1 MILKKITTALF
12 ILLMAF
18 DFSFAQLNEWNGNP
32 TVFGVNVL
40 KPHATSMPYSSI
52 EEALKGDRRGSE
64 WYQTLAG
71 TWKFH
76 HVNKPSERHT
86 SFFEDSFDASSF
98 DEIEVPSSWQLYGY
112 DKPIY
117 TNVTYPWSGTDFIN
131 PPAAP
136 TNFNPVGHYRRTFTV
151 PANWDGKRIRL
162 HFEGVESAFYVWING
177 KYVGYSENSFTD
189 HEFDIT
195 DKLRAGTNNISVQVF
210 RWCDGSWM
218 EDQDYIRLAGIF
230 RDVYLYATPKAH
242 IQDFQID
249 ANLLSNYKDGDLKAS
264 VWVDNFTTAPVS
276 NYSVELQ
283 LYADNGTE
291 VGSKMQKSISSIAP
305 NGGEQKVQF
314 QTTVMSPKLWSGE
327 YPNLYTLVL
336 VLKDGSGEVVQ
347 IESAKI
353 GFRKVELKKDGTGA
367 TRYFI
372 NNKPI
377 KFRGVNRH
385 EMDPD
390 HGRVMSYERME
401 EDVKLMK
408 RFNINALRMSHYP
421 NDPRMYDLCDR
432 YGIYVIDEANLETHG
447 AWDKVPKSNN
457 DWRAASVERMS
468 SMIQRDKNHPSVVLW
483 SLGNEAGNGDVFGSM
498 REYAHSA
505 DSTRPVHYEGDWNNA
520 DVNSW
525 MYYGYDAVRTYNN
538 NSKPIMLCEFEHA
551 MGNSVGELK
560 EYVDAFYAN
569 PRSFGGFI
577 WDFIDQGLRRGNS
590 QYFNFGG
597 LWGDRPNDD
606 NFCANGLVFPDRTV
620 QPELWEVKHQYRNII
635 VKDVDVS
642 GGIVSVESR
651 FDFTNIGDEVDLVWT
666 LKEDGKAIETGTVS
680 GTSLNISPLSKKE
693 VVIPFK
699 QPKTKAGSD
708 YYLNL
713 DFRLKKTTFWANAGF
728 SIAEEQFKL
737 SLGEAL
743 PPQIDITSL
752 PLQNVAQNNG
762 KVTIEGANYSVGID
776 LATAS
781 ITDYKINGVQI
792 IKDGPTPNFWRAPTD
807 NDKGNGMEN
816 RCGSWKF
823 AGRDRVINSSKVTTV
838 SEKETRIDFEIGLPK
853 AGSSKM
859 TMSYTIYGSGDI
871 IVDYTFSPDGSLS
884 EIPNVGTLF
893 TIPGGF
899 EKVTWY
905 GRGPHEN
912 YVGRNQGSHMG
923 IYSTVADSMTIPYM
937 EIGET
942 GQRTN
947 VRWMT
952 LTNST
957 GMGLMVVG
965 SPFMEFSAQ
974 HYTPQQL
981 TDVKLPWDL
990 KRDKDITLRVDYRQ
1004 MGLGGIN
1011 SWGAKPLDAYMN
1023 FSKNTYKH
1031 KFRISPLPGNLE
1043 DPTILAG
1050 LGFKNLETSTE
1061 KIKYPDIEY
1070 TELKSEPLVAMS
1082 FPGLIQAENYDVGG
1096 EGLAYH
1102 DIDLVNEGGL
1112 YREDGVDIVGI
1123 GCDTEGANC
1132 TGGSALGYTT
1142 TDEWLNY
1149 TINVEKEANYMF
1161 RANVSSGL
1169 DGGSFMLFIDN
1180 KPVTDTIKVPAG
1192 EDWNTYKFVEG
1203 SIGKVTQG
1211 KHVLKVLF
1219 TGSYVNMDWILFGS
1233 TEQEM
1238 PIQDRS
1244 ITSLI
1249 PSDKEFR
1256 VYNLKGKLMHSMVAK
1271 GISEVREQVKESHLQ
1286 GGVYMIRSTDG
1297 LIKQL
1302 IRVAK

>member
-1 MILKKITTALF
+1 MILKKFTTALF

-264 VWVDNFTTAPVS
+264 VWVDNFTTAAVS

-642 GGIVSVESR
+642 GGTGNSSSGGGTGSSSSGGAGTGDDLSSSSSSGTGSGSGDDINFSSSSSKQYVGFDDFDIDDDDDPLPYPSDDKREKGDTLVIGGSVLNPVDAEPGTPGTITIGGNVYDTTLPGSSLDGFGGNTGSEKEAVNVGQVIEVTLSGDKLLDYLNISSGDPIIITGVGGIQIIDPNNPNDPSTKKTIISSGNDVKILITSDSVVMGGQIYVQNELGETVI
-651 FDFTNIGDEVDLVWT
+651 FDGFNFLDPIPDALVGFIKDT
-666 LKEDGKAIETGTVS
+666 EGDGKLDMVEVVLNDPLPSKMTVTAMAIVVNGDTLNVTSVPNLNKDRITVDV
-680 GTSLNISPLSKKE
+680 TSLNFPDKFPEDAYVIVTYTDTETNTSYKRNASLVE
-693 VVIPFK
+693 VGGHVIK
-699 QPKTKAGSD
+699 Q
-708 YYLNL
+708 
-713 DFRLKKTTFWANAGF
+713 ANAIRNASGQDSLFIEFNIDLLPADVSQADFIIMLNKNGF
-728 SIAEEQFKL
+728 DLDQVSSVSMPTKNLIIITGD
-737 SLGEAL
+737 SLGLRGADRDSISLYPSVSFTNL
-743 PPQIDITSL
+743 PYMTSDEYSRQI
-752 PLQNVAQNNG
+752 VV
-762 KVTIEGANYSVGID
+762 KVTD
-776 LATAS
+776 RLPTAS
-781 ITDYKINGVQI
+781 YVEYYDTDEDGILDQI
-792 IKDGPTPNFWRAPTD
+792 VTVFPDSISEE
-807 NDKGNGMEN
+807 DKN
-816 RCGSWKF
+816 
-823 AGRDRVINSSKVTTV
+823 
-838 SEKETRIDFEIGLPK
+838 
-853 AGSSKM
+853 
-859 TMSYTIYGSGDI
+859 
-871 IVDYTFSPDGSLS
+871 
-884 EIPNVGTLF
+884 
-893 TIPGGF
+893 
-899 EKVTWY
+899 
-905 GRGPHEN
+905 
-912 YVGRNQGSHMG
+912 
-923 IYSTVADSMTIPYM
+923 
-937 EIGET
+937 
-942 GQRTN
+942 
-947 VRWMT
+947 
-952 LTNST
+952 
-957 GMGLMVVG
+957 
-965 SPFMEFSAQ
+965 
-974 HYTPQQL
+974 
-981 TDVKLPWDL
+981 KL
-990 KRDKDITLRVDYRQ
+990 Y
-1004 MGLGGIN
+1004 
-1011 SWGAKPLDAYMN
+1011 
-1023 FSKNTYKH
+1023 
-1031 KFRISPLPGNLE
+1031 
-1043 DPTILAG
+1043 
-1050 LGFKNLETSTE
+1050 
-1061 KIKYPDIEY
+1061 
-1070 TELKSEPLVAMS
+1070 MS
-1082 FPGLIQAENYDVGG
+1082 FPWYSFRGMLIQLQAQPASLEIDPKDPKRVIWNVQSDIKLAT
-1096 EGLAYH
+1096 GL
-1102 DIDLVNEGGL
+1102 
-1112 YREDGVDIVGI
+1112 
-1123 GCDTEGANC
+1123 T
-1132 TGGSALGYTT
+1132 
-1142 TDEWLNY
+1142 
-1149 TINVEKEANYMF
+1149 
-1161 RANVSSGL
+1161 
-1169 DGGSFMLFIDN
+1169 
-1180 KPVTDTIKVPAG
+1180 
-1192 EDWNTYKFVEG
+1192 
-1203 SIGKVTQG
+1203 SI
-1211 KHVLKVLF
+1211 
-1219 TGSYVNMDWILFGS
+1219 SD
-1233 TEQEM
+1233 EM
-1238 PIQDRS
+1238 PHTPKCLPIIPLQ
-1244 ITSLI
+1244 TQKLI
-1249 PSDKEFR
+1249 
-1256 VYNLKGKLMHSMVAK
+1256 LKFKA
-1271 GISEVREQVKESHLQ
+1271 
-1286 GGVYMIRSTDG
+1286 
-1297 LIKQL
+1297 
-1302 IRVAK
+1302 

>member
-1 MILKKITTALF
+1 MTKIKVCLCLLFAIPQILSSQGQEWDGAPKI
-12 ILLMAF
+12 
-18 DFSFAQLNEWNGNP
+18 
-32 TVFGVNVL
+32 VGVNTL
-40 KPHATSMPYSSI
+40 KQHATSMPYSTVA
-52 EEALKGDRRGSE
+52 EAKACDRTASP
-64 WYQTLAG
+64 WYQTLSG
-71 TWKFH
+71 TWKFYW
-76 HVNKPSERHT
+76 VNAPAKRHAT
-86 SFFEDSFDASSF
+86 FFEDAFDASSW
-98 DEIEVPSSWQLYGY
+98 DDISVPGSWQLQGY
-112 DKPIY
+112 DRPIY
-117 TNVTYPWSGTDFIN
+117 TNVTYPWSGSDYIS

-136 TNFNPVGHYRRTFTV
+136 KNFNPVGHYRRTFTL
-151 PANWDGKRIRL
+151 PAAWDGRRIRV
-162 HFEGVESAFYVWING
+162 HFDGVESAYYVWVNG
-177 KYVGYSENSFTD
+177 KYVGYSENTFGG

-195 DKLRAGTNNISVQVF
+195 DNVRTGTNNISVQVF

-218 EDQDYIRLAGIF
+218 EDQDFIRLAGIY
-230 RDVYLYATPKAH
+230 RDVYLYATPKTH

-249 ANLLSNYKDGDLKAS
+249 ATLASNYTDGILKAA
-264 VWVDNFTTAPVS
+264 VWVDNFSAAAVSGYSVEVHLYSDAGAEIGTALQKTTSSISANGGEEKLYFEAPVS
-276 NYSVELQ
+276 
-283 LYADNGTE
+283 
-291 VGSKMQKSISSIAP
+291 AP
-305 NGGEQKVQF
+305 L
-314 QTTVMSPKLWSGE
+314 LWSAE
-327 YPNLYTLVL
+327 NPNLYTLVL
-336 VLKDGSGEVVQ
+336 ALKDAGGTLIQ
-347 IESAKI
+347 TESAKI
-353 GFRKVELKKDGTGA
+353 GFRKVELKKAANGI
-367 TRYFI
+367 TRYYI
-372 NNKPI
+372 NNQPI

-390 HGRVMSYERME
+390 RGRALTLERME
-401 EDVKLMK
+401 GDVKLMK
-408 RFNINALRMSHYP
+408 QFNINALRTSHYP
-421 NDPRMYDLCDR
+421 NDPRMYELCDK
-432 YGIYVIDEANLETHG
+432 YGIYVLDENNQETHG
-447 AWDKVPKSNN
+447 VNSSVPKSSD
-457 DWRAASVERMS
+457 DWRPAALERMTS
-468 SMIQRDKNHPSVVLW
+468 LVQRDKNHPSVVLW
-483 SLGNEAGNGDVFGSM
+483 SLGNEAGNGNVFTTI
-498 REYAHSA
+498 RDYAHAA
-505 DSTRPVHYEGDWNNA
+505 DSTRPVHYEGDWSNA
-520 DVNSW
+520 DVSSW
-525 MYYGYDAVRTYNN
+525 MYYTPDNVRSYNDN
-538 NSKPIMLCEFEHA
+538 NKPIMLCEYEHS

-560 EYVDAFYAN
+560 EYVDAFYSN

-590 QYFNFGG
+590 NFFNFGG

-606 NFCANGLVFPDRTV
+606 NFCANGLVFPDRSL
-620 QPELWEVKHQYRNII
+620 QPEIWEVKHQFRNII

-651 FDFTNIGDEVDLVWT
+651 FNFTNIGDEVDLVWS
-666 LKEDGKAIETGTVS
+666 LKEDGKEIEKGTVS

-713 DFRLKKTTFWANAGF
+713 DFRLKKTTFWADAGF

-792 IKDGPTPNFWRAPTD
+792 IKDGPVPNFWRAPTD
-807 NDKGNGMEN
+807 NDKGNGMDN

-859 TMSYTIYGSGDI
+859 TRSYTIYGSGDI

-1011 SWGAKPLDAYMN
+1011 SWGAKPLDAYMI

-1132 TGGSALGYTT
+1132 TGGFALGYTT

-1238 PIQDRS
+1238 PIIEGPKVS
-1244 ITSLI
+1244 TNTSK
-1249 PSDKEFR
+1249 DQEFR
-1256 VYNLKGKLMHSMVAK
+1256 IYNLKGKHILSMQAK
-1271 GISEVREQVKESHLQ
+1271 GISQVREQIKGTGLQ
-1286 GGVYMIRSTDG
+1286 GGIYMILSADG
-1297 LIKQL
+1297 SIKQMM
-1302 IRVAK
+1302 RVAK